1 MANIAIAG
9 ANGFVGTH
17 LIPTLSKKH
26 AIRALGRSLK
36 KSTDSQLEWKQTE
49 LFSSS
54 STIEALKDI
63 DVAIYLVHSMMP
75 SSRLFQGNF
84 HDTDLL
90 LADNFATACKQNG
103 VKQIIYLGGLVP
115 DGYISPHLQSRK
127 EVEGVLAASKIP
139 VTVLRAGMIVGPG
152 GSSFEILKSLVKKLP
167 VMVLPQWTQSAT
179 QAVFIDDVVTVIAN
193 TIENDSFKG
202 KTLNLVNG
210 ESLTYSAIL
219 KQTAEG
225 LGLKR
230 YLFPVPIAS
239 TGFSKLWVQL
249 FGCSSYELVSPLI
262 DSLLCDLPQLD
273 PSKEIAN
280 LISYPS
286 FAMMIKES
294 LRKDSTQKT
303 LVSKPK
309 IINGDSVRSIQRLP
323 SVPTECHWV
332 MKEYMKWLPTFF
344 PFLIKVDNN
353 LEKNTI
359 EFRFSF
365 LKKPLLILEEIKD
378 SSNNEREKFHII
390 GGLLSRTTNTG
401 WLEFRQI
408 ENKKYLIAS
417 IHEFFPSLPWM
428 IYVMTQAPLH
438 KFVMIAFG
446 KHLKKHFE
454 THHH

>member
-1 MANIAIAG
+1 
-9 ANGFVGTH
+9 
-17 LIPTLSKKH
+17 
-26 AIRALGRSLK
+26 
-36 KSTDSQLEWKQTE
+36 
-49 LFSSS
+49 
-54 STIEALKDI
+54 
-63 DVAIYLVHSMMP
+63 
-75 SSRLFQGNF
+75 
-84 HDTDLL
+84 
-90 LADNFATACKQNG
+90 
-103 VKQIIYLGGLVP
+103 
-115 DGYISPHLQSRK
+115 
-127 EVEGVLAASKIP
+127 
-139 VTVLRAGMIVGPG
+139 
-152 GSSFEILKSLVKKLP
+152 
-167 VMVLPQWTQSAT
+167 
-179 QAVFIDDVVTVIAN
+179 
-193 TIENDSFKG
+193 
-202 KTLNLVNG
+202 
-210 ESLTYSAIL
+210 
-219 KQTAEG
+219 
-225 LGLKR
+225 
-230 YLFPVPIAS
+230 
-239 TGFSKLWVQL
+239 
-249 FGCSSYELVSPLI
+249 
-262 DSLLCDLPQLD
+262 
-273 PSKEIAN
+273 
-280 LISYPS
+280 
-286 FAMMIKES
+286 MMIKES

-303 LVSKPK
+303 LVSNTK